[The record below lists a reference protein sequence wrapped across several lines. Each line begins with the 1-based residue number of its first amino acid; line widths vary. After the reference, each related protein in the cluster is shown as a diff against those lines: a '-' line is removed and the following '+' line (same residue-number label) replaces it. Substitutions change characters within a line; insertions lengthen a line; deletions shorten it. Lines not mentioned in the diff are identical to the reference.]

1 LSIQTFHIKNKN
13 QITSYQLPKKRR
25 YLTMDEMVLL
35 NTELKDLK
43 PYFKGKVRD
52 IYEIDDKLLIIATDR
67 ISAFDV
73 VLPNGIPNKGK
84 VLTAL
89 SVYWFNRT
97 KDIIKNH
104 LITSDVAEFPQELLK
119 YTALLSGRAML
130 VRKAKMLEVECVVRG
145 YLAGS
150 GWKEYKKTQ
159 SVCGIKL
166 PSGLIEAQKLQEP
179 IFTPAT
185 KATSGHDINITEA
198 QMQDIVGADTTK
210 YLKEV
215 SIKIFE
221 LASKKM
227 ESKGLILADT
237 KFEFGI
243 YDDEIILIDEI
254 LTPDSSRFW
263 PMDEYSPGKSQVS
276 FDKQFVRDYLE
287 RINWNKTPPAPVLP
301 EDIVKKTSDKYLE
314 AYKRI
319 IEEIES

>member
-1 LSIQTFHIKNKN
+1 
-13 QITSYQLPKKRR
+13 
-25 YLTMDEMVLL
+25 VLL

>member
-1 LSIQTFHIKNKN
+1 MKEEI
-13 QITSYQLPKKRR
+13 
-25 YLTMDEMVLL
+25 VLL
-35 NTELKDLK
+35 TTELKDLK
-43 PYFKGKVRD
+43 PYSKGKVRD
-52 IYEIDDKLLIIATDR
+52 LYEIDDKLLIIATDR

-89 SVYWFNRT
+89 SVYWFERT
-97 KDIIKNH
+97 KDIINNH
-104 LITSDVAEFPQELLK
+104 LITAEVTKFPDEVFLYKDLL
-119 YTALLSGRAML
+119 AGRTML
-130 VRKAKMLEVECVVRG
+130 VKKAKMLEVECVIRG

-150 GWKEYKKTQ
+150 GWKEYKESQ

-166 PSGLIEAQKLQEP
+166 PSGLVESTKLPEP

-185 KATSGHDINITEA
+185 KATFGHDINIAES
-198 QMQDIVGADTTK
+198 QVEDIVGVETTK

-221 LASKKM
+221 LASKEM

-237 KFEFGI
+237 KFEFGV

-263 PMDEYSPGKSQVS
+263 PMDEYVPGKPQVS

-287 RINWNKTPPAPVLP
+287 EINWDKEPPAPILP
-301 EDIVKKTSDKYLE
+301 DNIVKKTSDKYLE
-314 AYKRI
+314 AYRRI
-319 IEEIES
+319 VEERDMKVRP

>member
-1 LSIQTFHIKNKN
+1 
-13 QITSYQLPKKRR
+13 
-25 YLTMDEMVLL
+25 MEEMILL

-43 PYFKGKVRD
+43 SYFKGKVRD

-89 SVYWFNRT
+89 SVYWFNHT
-97 KDIIKNH
+97 KDIINNH
-104 LITSDVAEFPQELLK
+104 LITSDVAEFPQELSK
-119 YTALLSGRAML
+119 YKSLLAGRTML
-130 VRKAKMLEVECVVRG
+130 VKKAKMLAVECVVRG

-150 GWKEYKKTQ
+150 GWAEYKKTQ

-166 PSGLIEAQKLQEP
+166 PKGLIEAEKLQEP

-185 KATSGHDINITEA
+185 KATTGHDINITER
-198 QMQDIVGADTTK
+198 QMEDIVGRDTTR
-210 YLKEV
+210 YLREV
-215 SIKIFE
+215 SIKIFK
-221 LASKKM
+221 LASSKM

-243 YDDEIILIDEI
+243 YNDEIILIDEL
-254 LTPDSSRFW
+254 LTPDSSRVW
-263 PMDEYSPGKSQVS
+263 PIDEYSPGKSQVS

-287 RINWNKTPPAPVLP
+287 KINWDKTPPAPVLP
-301 EDIVKKTSDKYLE
+301 DEIVKKTSHKYLE
-314 AYKRI
+314 AYRRI
-319 IEEIES
+319 VKGINLK

>member
-1 LSIQTFHIKNKN
+1 
-13 QITSYQLPKKRR
+13 
-25 YLTMDEMVLL
+25 M
-35 NTELKDLK
+35 
-43 PYFKGKVRD
+43 
-52 IYEIDDKLLIIATDR
+52 IIATDR

>member
-1 LSIQTFHIKNKN
+1 
-13 QITSYQLPKKRR
+13 
-25 YLTMDEMVLL
+25 MDEMVLL